1 MYAWV
6 QVRPQAVLP
15 SGVLKRGK
23 DLVSIGVAAGS
34 TVSFAREANR
44 FEGATS
50 VAGLDAA
57 AAAVNNFCF
66 L

>member
-1 MYAWV
+1 M
-6 QVRPQAVLP
+6 RPQAVLP
-15 SGVLKRGK
+15 SGILKRGK
-23 DLVSIGVAAGS
+23 DLVSIEVAAGS

-57 AAAVNNFCF
+57 AAAVNMHTRTCF
-66 L
+66 FV